1 MSGLGA
7 KGQNDIYETFSKV
20 VVIERGKDDEYV
32 FSRLWRPAAILP
44 DIPLERFDHEK
55 NGF

>member
-1 MSGLGA
+1 LSGLGA